1 MSSNGEDSYIPM
13 ALDLGTAPGPS
24 PMALNHHFDSQGEI
38 VKAQVTDSK
47 PGSRD
52 YFDAKTSNT
61 PIHKLNQ
68 SFEISQGS
76 PRSGSPRGSRHSS
89 QPSSPHIA
97 YQEIGRDPSFDIAE
111 NARKRR
117 DQGVT
122 NSSIAAIANE
132 KPRDTSGEQS
142 GSRLNGEV
150 RNGKFILQ
158 EVPKNKKNGGSAR
171 SSKSDGTSPMLD
183 TSLGSSQT
191 RSAPASAVAHVKE
204 QQVSLPSND
213 SPSSL
218 RQDGINGSPHTA
230 QDSRS
235 NGSGAA
241 DSPTSYTS
249 PLSTQ
254 LHTLPQRHDSLAR
267 NATGKN
273 ARRELGAGSAG
284 KISTNNL
291 VNIDD
296 EEKPM
301 SAPPAIGTH
310 HAATGGGTVNGNRA
324 IPRQMDSPSS
334 GSTTEIPPP
343 PPRAQTRTGLA
354 DVSSTDSFVT
364 PRQPPNPPTGALKA
378 RNGSVSTLKS
388 ESTRNGDQPSSPK
401 LPRYHAG
408 GDFSMEED
416 MVRILG
422 NDEHQDH
429 SSFLRRVSNS
439 VRHARSYSDRGTRLS
454 KEPKWPKS
462 PLISDKGSSREMSS
476 PTSSSPEARE
486 ELVLFK
492 NELRRIRQNLDE
504 KDHRIQELE
513 SALEAK
519 NSINQM
525 NTELREKRSTM
536 VFLDTQKEIVIR
548 ELEVLTEHIAASK
561 KSGEPLDLGKM
572 SNLVLREFAESL
584 QKLKDS
590 FAPQIEDLT
599 QKKIEL
605 IDEVANLTQLKEK
618 SFQEFEQL
626 SLKNA
631 QLADLNN
638 QLVHQIQELYR
649 ANAGPSLEVRP
660 PNGLGIYTTPQ
671 KERFNA
677 LDGRDMPPSIAES
690 DRSGS
695 TAAQEHDA
703 HSATFVA
710 APQVIKVP
718 ARKFNW
724 KKGGQNVAKGVTK
737 GIKGA
742 FTSNDPTKLHREG
755 QYTEGTPYGS
765 LPQSQDYPVSSLPK
779 SHSHDPSRQGFG
791 FFGAP
796 KPKPQYW
803 KPASNGSTPNVH
815 GDGAPGK
822 ASSSPAFV
830 LLANIDLALFGSEL
844 EVRADYERVGIPGI
858 VMRCIQEVELR
869 GNIPRSSNTAA
880 RRLTGISRHGRR
892 GHLPKI
898 WWQLTNQEYSGR
910 LRTHQ
915 RL

>member
-1 MSSNGEDSYIPM
+1 M

-24 PMALNHHFDSQGEI
+24 PMALNQNFDSQGEI
-38 VKAQVTDSK
+38 VKAQMTESK

-61 PIHKLNQ
+61 PVHKLNQ
-68 SFEISQGS
+68 NFEMSQGS
-76 PRSGSPRGSRHSS
+76 PHSGSPRGSRHSS

-111 NARKRR
+111 NTRKRR

-132 KPRDTSGEQS
+132 KPRDTPGEQP

-171 SSKSDGTSPMLD
+171 SSKSDGISPMLD
-183 TSLGSSQT
+183 TSLGPSQT
-191 RSAPASAVAHVKE
+191 RSAPASAVTQVKE
-204 QQVSLPSND
+204 QQVSLPPNG
-213 SPSSL
+213 SPTSL
-218 RQDGINGSPHTA
+218 RHDGINGSPHTNH
-230 QDSRS
+230 DSRS
-235 NGSGAA
+235 NGSGAT

-249 PLSTQ
+249 SLGTQ
-254 LHTLPQRHDSLAR
+254 LHSLPQRHDSLAR
-267 NATGKN
+267 NATNQN

-284 KISTNNL
+284 KILTNNL
-291 VNIDD
+291 VHIDD
-296 EEKPM
+296 EEKPL
-301 SAPPAIGTH
+301 SAPPAIATH
-310 HAATGGGTVNGNRA
+310 HAASAGGTVNGSRA
-324 IPRQMDSPSS
+324 IPRQMDSSSS
-334 GSTTEIPPP
+334 GSTAEIPHP
-343 PPRAQTRTGLA
+343 PPRAQNRTGFA

-364 PRQPPNPPTGALKA
+364 PRQPPNPPTGAHKA
-378 RNGSVSTLKS
+378 RNESVSTLKS

-416 MVRILG
+416 MARILG

-439 VRHARSYSDRGTRLS
+439 VRHARSYSDRGGTRLS

-462 PLISDKGSSREMSS
+462 PLISDRGSFREMSS
-476 PTSSSPEARE
+476 PTSSSPETRE
-486 ELVLFK
+486 ELILFK
-492 NELRRIRQNLDE
+492 NELRRVRQNMDE

-513 SALEAK
+513 AALEAK

-536 VFLDTQKEIVIR
+536 VFLDSQKEIVIR

-561 KSGEPLDLGKM
+561 KSGEPLDLAKM
-572 SNLVLREFAESL
+572 SNVVLREFAESL

-599 QKKIEL
+599 QKKIDL
-605 IDEVANLTQLKEK
+605 TDEVASLTQLKEK

-638 QLVHQIQELYR
+638 QLVHQIQELYK
-649 ANAGPSLEVRP
+649 ANAGPSLDVVRPP

-671 KERFNA
+671 KERFNVV
-677 LDGRDMPPSIAES
+677 DTRDMPPSIAES

-695 TAAQEHDA
+695 TVVHEHDA

-724 KKGGQNVAKGVTK
+724 KKGSQNVAKGVTK

-742 FTSNDPTKLHREG
+742 FTSNDPTKYHREG
-755 QYTEGTPYGS
+755 QYPEGTSYGS
-765 LPQSQDYPVSSLPK
+765 LPQSQDYPVGSLPK

-815 GDGAPGK
+815 NDGAPGIT
-822 ASSSPAFV
+822 SSPSSV
-830 LLANIDLALFGSEL
+830 LSTNTEIALFGSEL
-844 EVRADYERVGIPGI
+844 EVRADYERVGIPGV

-869 GNIPRSSNTAA
+869 GNIPKFFQQSSCVD
-880 RRLTGISRHGRR
+880 
-892 GHLPKI
+892 
-898 WWQLTNQEYSGR
+898 
-910 LRTHQ
+910 
-915 RL
+915 